1 MVTKDNQKKS
11 LNASIKEVTA
21 AIDKQARQNLSKNPT
36 KTPSPK
42 PILKKRL
49 AALQKKRNELNKN
62 NEASPMNYSM
72 QTRSQSKSSR
82 SRRSS
87 VGSANTPLTSIQKEI
102 VGVIKTLGFPRG
114 NSTELRG
121 NKSSLKFI
129 KNNKGEERVRVG
141 QEAKNAQNAM
151 NLRGVSRRL
160 AAEAGAIS
168 PLYGIKK
175 TLKLRRSDRIQNQ
188 KKASK
193 SPNSK
198 GSATKKPKKK

>member
-11 LNASIKEVTA
+11 LNASIKEVTT
-21 AIDKQARQNLSKNPT
+21 AIANNARQNLSKNPT

-49 AALQKKRNELNKN
+49 AALRKQRNALNKN
-62 NEASPMNYSM
+62 NDASPMNYSM
-72 QTRSQSKSSR
+72 QKSSQSKSSR

-102 VGVIKTLGFPRG
+102 VGVIKTLGYPRG
-114 NSTELRG
+114 NSPELRG
-121 NKSSLKFI
+121 NKLMSRFI
-129 KNNKGEERVRVG
+129 KNVKGEERVRVG
-141 QEAKNAQNAM
+141 QEAKNARNAM

-168 PLYGIKK
+168 PLSGIKK
-175 TLKLRRSDRIQNQ
+175 TLKLRRSERIG